1 MLEPPLR
8 AVEPEPPAAPL
19 VEPPAVE
26 PPAAPLVEPPP
37 LEGAPVE
44 PAPLVAPVE
53 PAPLVDPEPPAA
65 PVLED
70 ELELMR
76 ALVSMN

>member
-1 MLEPPLR
+1 MLPALELPLR

-19 VEPPAVE
+19 VAPPA
-26 PPAAPLVEPPP
+26 VEPPP

-70 ELELMR
+70 GLELMR
-76 ALVSMN
+76 AFINMN